1 MQDKIHQ
8 TLRQMANMMQI
19 YIISQ
24 FGCGM
29 SNRFPREMP
38 AKEKNRQ
45 LRYIRIV
52 YLLNMWNKSF
62 FSYF

>member
-24 FGCGM
+24 FGCGSM

-45 LRYIRIV
+45 LR
-52 YLLNMWNKSF
+52 
-62 FSYF
+62 

>member
-52 YLLNMWNKSF
+52 YLLNM
-62 FSYF
+62 

>member
-8 TLRQMANMMQI
+8 TLRRMANLMQI

-24 FGCGM
+24 FGCGSM

-45 LRYIRIV
+45 LRYIRIL
-52 YLLNMWNKSF
+52 YLLNM
-62 FSYF
+62 